1 MKAFYHSKQN
11 RHLLLVVFT
20 AVTVVFIFSLLLS
33 REYAKE
39 AINDVNT
46 VANSKMTHIYQNT
59 QFTLDHLRSYG
70 VSIYQDEKINT
81 WMVADENDVLDD
93 YSAYLTMRRYQS
105 LQQPFISNIYLIN
118 TKSRRALDANFGS
131 VNLNEFQDQ
140 DILRSLGQST
150 PNYASF
156 SSHKHDGI
164 TYVSWIMPEWGAK
177 GSFLVVLFDNR
188 ELEKFLFQND
198 NAAGFSIQI
207 VDQNNSLILGNRE
220 GFEGLEQV
228 EEWNSASG
236 FQQADFVSGGKRQRI
251 TAAEL
256 DLYRWTLYFGTDPE
270 QLTQNIGAFQR
281 KITLAC
287 ILLVAVL
294 LGIIVWG
301 WIRTLS
307 PFRTLVREFQGK
319 LGPQSDASPRE
330 EDDIIRSGLHYLL
343 ESVQQMNTSL
353 RNYKELAKE
362 EYLRQWI
369 LQGSD
374 ANIRAPLSEVSEL
387 PKMDRIRMALVR
399 IESYKNFAEQYNYRS
414 RKLIK
419 YAMGNIA
426 SEVAKNQGFKSEAV
440 DMDGD
445 RLVILFALNPAS
457 EDETSAETMLMAVQ
471 EQLSRWLHVPT
482 AVAVSAKIAD
492 SGNLRKT
499 YEETYDLTLLK
510 FLTGEAKV
518 FEESDLEESFQSQRS
533 LPDDNLLNELIRA
546 VKQSDHERMKVQ
558 LSQLMGGLK
567 ALPLEDL
574 HFQLKMI
581 VYTLFKS
588 FSKVIQ
594 LQETSGTDTLL
605 NRFSSLSEVS
615 AWLEDK
621 LSSVMNDQKAKP
633 AGSRKDE
640 IAQEIIDF
648 IQNHLQDPLLTLDT
662 ISDHLGLS
670 SSYIR
675 HVFKEVYEITLADY
689 VLQERI
695 EKVKKLLA
703 TTDHTIAEIAEMAG
717 FQTKSHFYNI
727 FKKSEGV
734 TPVQYRNS
742 ERAVPS

>member
-1 MKAFYHSKQN
+1 MKTFYHSKLT

-20 AVTVVFIFSLLLS
+20 AVAVVFLFSLLLS

-39 AINDVNT
+39 AMNDVNT
-46 VANSKMTHIYQNT
+46 IANSKMTHIYQNT
-59 QFTLDHLRSYG
+59 QFTLDHLRSFG
-70 VSIYQDEKINT
+70 VSMYQDENINT
-81 WMVADENDVLDD
+81 WMVADDNDALDD
-93 YSAYLTMRRYQS
+93 YAAYSTMRRYQS

-118 TKSRRALDANFGS
+118 TKARRALDANYGS
-131 VNLNEFQDQ
+131 VNLNEFKDQ
-140 DILRSLGQST
+140 DMLRSLGQSS

-156 SSHKHDGI
+156 GSHKHDGI
-164 TYVSWIMPEWGAK
+164 TYVSWIFPDWRTK

-188 ELEKFLFQND
+188 ELEKFLFQKD
-198 NAAGFSIQI
+198 NAAGFSIQV
-207 VDQNNSLILGNRE
+207 VDPNNKLMLGSRE
-220 GFEGLEQV
+220 GFEGLEQAK
-228 EEWNSASG
+228 EWNEAAG
-236 FQQADFVSGGKRQRI
+236 FRQADFVTGGAARRI
-251 TAAEL
+251 TAADL
-256 DLYRWTLYFGTDPE
+256 DMYRWTLYFATDPNE
-270 QLTQNIGAFQR
+270 LTQNIGAFQR
-281 KITLAC
+281 KITLAG

-301 WIRTLS
+301 SIRTLS
-307 PFRTLVREFQGK
+307 PFRRLAREFQVK
-319 LGPQSDASPRE
+319 LGPQSGSALKE

-343 ESVQQMNTSL
+343 DSVQQMNTSL

-374 ANIRAPLSEVSEL
+374 ANIRAPLSEISEL
-387 PKMDRIRMALVR
+387 PAMDQIRMAVIR
-399 IESYKNFAEQYNYRS
+399 IESYKSFAEQYNYRS

-445 RLVILFALNPAS
+445 RLVMLFAPNHAEDDDTSS
-457 EDETSAETMLMAVQ
+457 EVMLMAAQ
-471 EQLSRWLHVPT
+471 EQLSKWLHAPT
-482 AVAVSAKIAD
+482 AVAVSGRIAA

-499 YEETYDLTLLK
+499 YDETYDLTLLK

-518 FEESDLEESFQSQRS
+518 FRESDLEESFQSQRTQ
-533 LPDDNLLNELIRA
+533 PDDNLLNELIRA
-546 VKQSDHERMKVQ
+546 VKQSDHDRMKVQ
-558 LSQLMGGLK
+558 LSLLMDGLK

-588 FSKVIQ
+588 FSKVMN
-594 LQETSGTDTLL
+594 LQETAGTDTLL
-605 NRFSSLSEVS
+605 GRFSSLTEVS
-615 AWLEDK
+615 AWLEEK

-633 AGSRKDE
+633 PASRKDE

-648 IQNHLQDPLLTLDT
+648 IQNHLQDSMLSLDS

-689 VLQERI
+689 ILQERI
-695 EKVKKLLA
+695 GKVKKLLVS
-703 TTDHTIAEIAEMAG
+703 TDHTIAEIAEMAG
-717 FQTKSHFYNI
+717 FQTKSHFYNA

-742 ERAVPS
+742 EK

>member
-1 MKAFYHSKQN
+1 MKAFYHSKHN

-20 AVTVVFIFSLLLS
+20 AVAVVFLFSLLLS
-33 REYAKE
+33 REYTKE
-39 AINDVNT
+39 AMNDVRT
-46 VANSKMTHIYQNT
+46 VANSKMTHIYKNT
-59 QFTLDHLRSYG
+59 QFIFDHLRNYG
-70 VSIYQDEKINT
+70 ISIYQDNSINT

-93 YSAYLTMRRYQS
+93 YSAYTTIRRYQS
-105 LQQPFISNIYLIN
+105 LQPFISNVYLIN
-118 TKSRRALDANFGS
+118 TRARRALNADVGAS
-131 VNLNEFQDQ
+131 SLAEFEDQ
-140 DILRSLGQST
+140 DLLRSLGRST

-156 SSHKHDGI
+156 GSHEHDGATYI
-164 TYVSWIMPEWGAK
+164 TWIIPESGAK
-177 GSFLVVLFDNR
+177 GSFLVLLFNNR
-188 ELEKFLFQND
+188 QLEKFLFQND
-198 NAAGFSIQI
+198 NASDFSIQLL
-207 VDQNNSLILGNRE
+207 DQNNNLMLGNRE
-220 GFEGLEQV
+220 GFAGLEQV
-228 EEWNSASG
+228 REWKDAADFRQADIASG
-236 FQQADFVSGGKRQRI
+236 GTDRQI
-251 TAAEL
+251 TAADL
-256 DLYRWTLYFGTDPE
+256 DLYRWTLYFSTDSKV
-270 QLTQNIGAFQR
+270 LTYNIGAFQR

-307 PFRTLVREFQGK
+307 PFRRLAREFQGK
-319 LGPQSDASPRE
+319 LGPQPGSAPRE
-330 EDDIIRSGLHYLL
+330 EDDIIRNGLHYLL
-343 ESVQQMNTSL
+343 DSVQQMNTSL
-353 RNYKELAKE
+353 RNYKDLAKE

-387 PKMDRIRMALVR
+387 PTMEQIRMALIR

-445 RLVILFALNPAS
+445 RMVMLFAPNL
-457 EDETSAETMLMAVQ
+457 DEGDDTSAEAMLMAVQ
-471 EQLSRWLHVPT
+471 EQLSKWLNVPT
-482 AVAVSAKIAD
+482 AVAVSGQIAAPD
-492 SGNLRKT
+492 NMRKT
-499 YEETYDLTLLK
+499 YDETYDLTLLK

-558 LSQLMGGLK
+558 LSQLMDGLK

-588 FSKVIQ
+588 FSKVIE
-594 LQETSGTDTLL
+594 LQETAGTDTLL

-621 LSSVMNDQKAKP
+621 LSNIMNDQKAKP
-633 AGSRKDE
+633 SASRKDE

-648 IQNHLQDPLLTLDT
+648 IQNHLQDPVLSLDT

-689 VLQERI
+689 ILQERI
-695 EKVKKLLA
+695 EKVKKLLVS
-703 TTDHTIAEIAEMAG
+703 TGHTIAEIAEMAG
-717 FQTKSHFYNI
+717 FQTKSHFYNA
-727 FKKSEGV
+727 FKKSEGI

-742 ERAVPS
+742 EKARIGA

>member
-1 MKAFYHSKQN
+1 MKSFYHSKHT

-20 AVTVVFIFSLLLS
+20 AIAVVFLFSLLLS

-39 AINDVNT
+39 AMNDVKT
-46 VANSKMTHIYQNT
+46 LANSKMAHIYQNT
-59 QFTLDHLRSYG
+59 QFTLDHLRNYG
-70 VSIYQDEKINT
+70 MSIYQDENINT
-81 WMVADENDVLDD
+81 WMVGDENDALDD
-93 YSAYLTMRRYQS
+93 YSAYSTLRRYQS

-118 TKSRRALDANFGS
+118 IKARRALDANFGS
-131 VNLNEFQDQ
+131 VNLNEFKDQ

-150 PNYASF
+150 PNYASYG
-156 SSHKHDGI
+156 SHKHDGI
-164 TYVSWIMPEWGAK
+164 TYVSWIIPESGAK
-177 GSFLVVLFDNR
+177 GSFLVVLYDNR

-198 NAAGFSIQI
+198 NGASFSIQI
-207 VDQNNSLILGNRE
+207 VDPNNRLMLGNRE

-228 EEWNSASG
+228 KEWNNAAG
-236 FQQADFVSGGKRQRI
+236 FRQADFVSGGTERRI
-251 TAAEL
+251 TAADL
-256 DLYRWTLYFGTDPE
+256 DLYRWTLYFATDPKE
-270 QLTQNIGAFQR
+270 LTQNIGAFQR
-281 KITLAC
+281 KITYAC
-287 ILLVAVL
+287 FLLVTVL

-301 WIRTLS
+301 SIRTLS
-307 PFRTLVREFQGK
+307 PFRRLAREFQGK
-319 LGPQSDASPRE
+319 LGMQSGASPRE
-330 EDDIIRSGLHYLL
+330 EDIIRSGFHYLL
-343 ESVQQMNTSL
+343 DSVQQMNTSL
-353 RNYKELAKE
+353 RNYKDLAKE

-374 ANIRAPLSEVSEL
+374 ANIRGPLSEISEL
-387 PKMDRIRMALVR
+387 PTMEQIQMAIIR
-399 IESYKNFAEQYNYRS
+399 IESYKSFAEQYNYRS

-445 RLVILFALNPAS
+445 RLVMLFAQNLAEGAEIS
-457 EDETSAETMLMAVQ
+457 EEEMLMVVQ
-471 EQLSRWLHVPT
+471 EQLSSWLHVPT
-482 AVAVSAKIAD
+482 AVAVSGRIAAPA
-492 SGNLRKT
+492 NLRKT
-499 YEETYDLTLLK
+499 YDETYDLTLLK

-518 FEESDLEESFQSQRS
+518 FRESDLEESFQSQRS
-533 LPDDNLLNELIRA
+533 LPDDKLVNELIRT
-546 VKQSDHERMKVQ
+546 VKQSDHARMKVQ
-558 LSQLMGGLK
+558 LSQLMDGLK

-581 VYTLFKS
+581 VYSLFKS
-588 FSKVIQ
+588 FSKVIH
-594 LQETSGTDTLL
+594 LQETAGTDTLL

-648 IQNHLQDPLLTLDT
+648 IQNHLQDPMLTLDT

-695 EKVKKLLA
+695 DKVKKLLT
-703 TTDHTIAEIAEMAG
+703 TTDHSIAEIAEMAG

-742 ERAVPS
+742 EKAGLA

>member
-1 MKAFYHSKQN
+1 MKAFYYSKHN
-11 RHLLLVVFT
+11 RHLLLAVFT
-20 AVTVVFIFSLLLS
+20 AVAVVFIFSLLLS
-33 REYAKE
+33 REYSKE
-39 AINDVNT
+39 AMNDVKT

-59 QFTLDHLRSYG
+59 QFTFNHLRNYG
-70 VSIYQDEKINT
+70 MSIYQDDNIHT
-81 WMVADENDVLDD
+81 WMVADENDMLDD
-93 YSAYLTMRRYQS
+93 YSAYSTMRRYQS

-118 TKSRRALDANFGS
+118 TKARRALDANFGS
-131 VNLNEFQDQ
+131 VNLNEFSDQ

-156 SSHKHDGI
+156 GSHKHDGI
-164 TYVSWIMPEWGAK
+164 TYVSWIIPEWGAK

-188 ELEKFLFQND
+188 ELEKFLL
-198 NAAGFSIQI
+198 AAGFSIQI
-207 VDQNNSLILGNRE
+207 VDLNDKLMLGSHE
-220 GFEGLEQV
+220 GFEGVEQV
-228 EEWNSASG
+228 REWTNESG
-236 FQQADFVSGGKRQRI
+236 FRQAEFVSGGTMQLI
-251 TAAEL
+251 TAADL
-256 DLYRWTLYFGTDPE
+256 DLDSWTLYFATDPRKM
-270 QLTQNIGAFQR
+270 TQNIGAFQR

-287 ILLVAVL
+287 LLLVAVL

-307 PFRTLVREFQGK
+307 PFRRLAREFQGK
-319 LGPQSDASPRE
+319 LGPQSDTSPRE

-343 ESVQQMNTSL
+343 DSVQQMNTSL
-353 RNYKELAKE
+353 RNYKDLAKE

-374 ANIRAPLSEVSEL
+374 VNIRAPLSEISEL
-387 PKMDRIRMALVR
+387 PLMEQIRMAIIR
-399 IESYKNFAEQYNYRS
+399 IESYKSFSEQYNYRS

-426 SEVAKNQGFKSEAV
+426 SEVANNQGFKSEAV

-445 RLVILFALNPAS
+445 RLVMLFAPNQAE
-457 EDETSAETMLMAVQ
+457 EDDTSAEAMLMTVQ
-471 EQLSRWLHVPT
+471 EQLSRWLHIPT
-482 AVAVSAKIAD
+482 AVAVSGWIAAPV
-492 SGNLRKT
+492 NLRKT
-499 YEETYDLTLLK
+499 YDETYDLTLLR

-518 FEESDLEESFQSQRS
+518 FKESDLEESFQSQRS
-533 LPDDNLLNELIRA
+533 LPDDNLINDLIRA
-546 VKQSDHERMKVQ
+546 VKQSDHERMKVG
-558 LSQLMGGLK
+558 LSQLMDGLK

-588 FSKVIQ
+588 FSKVIE
-594 LQETSGTDTLL
+594 LQETAGTDTLL

-621 LSSVMNDQKAKP
+621 LSSIMNDQKAKP

-648 IQNHLQDPLLTLDT
+648 IQNHLQDPILTLDT

-695 EKVKKLLA
+695 DKVKKLLT
-703 TTDHTIAEIAEMAG
+703 TTDLTIAEIAEMAG

-734 TPVQYRNS
+734 TPLQYRNLEKTVLS
-742 ERAVPS
+742 